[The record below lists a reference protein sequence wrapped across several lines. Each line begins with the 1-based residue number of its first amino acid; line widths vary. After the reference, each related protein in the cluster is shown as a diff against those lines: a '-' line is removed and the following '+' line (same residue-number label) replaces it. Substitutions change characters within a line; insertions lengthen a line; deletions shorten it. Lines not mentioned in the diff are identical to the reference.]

1 MLSNLL
7 LALRREPRRELLPP
21 AHRVPGAAFK
31 PQATHNTHVS
41 RGDKVFLAPVDAVWA
56 LRPSLE
62 HLDAARP
69 QPRTAEPPK
78 EEEKPMLTALQA
90 SARASEP
97 HQALPLL

>member
-1 MLSNLL
+1 MC
-7 LALRREPRRELLPP
+7 
-21 AHRVPGAAFK
+21 
-31 PQATHNTHVS
+31 

-69 QPRTAEPPK
+69 QPRAAEPPK

-90 SARASEP
+90 SARASWAP
-97 HQALPLL
+97 PGLAVAQPAQPSCSLPVTACS